1 MNTTSAMQVTITKQQ
16 HRFASWMADVLIYIV
31 VLNLFVEFND
41 AIVIES
47 FWISILTAVLLQAL
61 IAALKDV
68 EHHVGSFFAKRD
80 GTLPRAAG
88 LVAKFLILF
97 TSKLIILEIV
107 NFVFGDE
114 VELGHFVDVLFLI
127 LAMMVA
133 RWAVGKIYVSLGKVD
148 TEEA

>member
-1 MNTTSAMQVTITKQQ
+1 M
-16 HRFASWMADVLIYIV
+16 
-31 VLNLFVEFND
+31 
-41 AIVIES
+41 
-47 FWISILTAVLLQAL
+47 
-61 IAALKDV
+61 
-68 EHHVGSFFAKRD
+68 
-80 GTLPRAAG
+80 
-88 LVAKFLILF
+88 AKFLILF

-114 VELGHFVDVLFLI
+114 VELGHFIDILFLI